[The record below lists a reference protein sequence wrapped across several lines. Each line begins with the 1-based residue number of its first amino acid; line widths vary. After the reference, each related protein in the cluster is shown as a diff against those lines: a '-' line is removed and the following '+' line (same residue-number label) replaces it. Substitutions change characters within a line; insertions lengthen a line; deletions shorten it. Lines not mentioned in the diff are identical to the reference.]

1 MGLADPVQVRRLAL
15 WVADGAD
22 YTRAD
27 AARVAAAA
35 GVGWESTAA
44 ERFKRRVEHGA
55 GLLRAAAAQLD
66 QLSTALSEHAAA
78 IEYRQYQI
86 AAAKW
91 WLEQHFDPSWVA
103 AEGASD
109 LVAEVENVRQAAA
122 SLGPDATGWLDLAG
136 RLGWSW

>member
-55 GLLRAAAAQLD
+55 GLLRAAAQLD
-66 QLSTALSEHAAA
+66 RAC
-78 IEYRQYQI
+78 QI
-86 AAAKW
+86 
-91 WLEQHFDPSWVA
+91 FC
-103 AEGASD
+103 
-109 LVAEVENVRQAAA
+109 VRAV
-122 SLGPDATGWLDLAG
+122 PVF
-136 RLGWSW
+136 R